1 MESFWQRSAT
11 VGVVVFVIC
20 SVVVGAEVVVVGFV
34 VVVVGAD
41 VVVVVFAV
49 VVVFSSVVVLSCGVD
64 PDAVEFAVA
73 GDVVDGT
80 GLAVLSTTEI
90 LLSSKV
96 HPFPM
101 LPCVPTKMA
110 TMESGVKPD
119 ALGITTTVN
128 STRTDPRLKGKEKG
142 T

>member
-1 MESFWQRSAT
+1 M
-11 VGVVVFVIC
+11 FVIC
-20 SVVVGAEVVVVGFV
+20 SVVVGAEVVVVV
-34 VVVVGAD
+34 ER
-41 VVVVVFAV
+41 FAV
-49 VVVFSSVVVLSCGVD
+49 VALGSSVVVLSCEVG

>member
-1 MESFWQRSAT
+1 MGSFWQRSAT

-20 SVVVGAEVVVVGFV
+20 SVVVGCGVVVT
-34 VVVVGAD
+34 GA
-41 VVVVVFAV
+41 
-49 VVVFSSVVVLSCGVD
+49 SVVVLSRGVV
-64 PDAVEFAVA
+64 PDAMEFAVA
-73 GDVVDGT
+73 GDVVYGSDV
-80 GLAVLSTTEI
+80 AASSTTEI
-90 LLSSKV
+90 LLTSKV

-128 STRTDPRLKGKEKG
+128 STMTDPRLKGKDGEVNDD
-142 T
+142 